1 MLRIGAIGTVV
12 LGLIAAAGA
21 SNLAAHE
28 ARAGEWTRYHNERF
42 GFGLEYPANLFR
54 VERTTEA
61 GDGRVFAA
69 REGEARL
76 LVGALANDDHH
87 SAKGYQ
93 DFLARTSY
101 AEYKITY
108 RPLGDDWLVL
118 SGEADG
124 KIFYEKAVFSCG
136 GELISSFAL
145 LYPADKREQFD
156 PIVARVANSFVPG
169 TKTGTKTCRAAPS
182 SASLRPAGEA
192 KASPQRALS
201 ASAKSE
207 GLSRGYSHVADRIA
221 RERGTDVILVLRRT
235 TPPYD
240 YKYVRGYASR

>member
-28 ARAGEWTRYHNERF
+28 ARAGAWTRYHNERF
-42 GFGLEYPANLFR
+42 GFRLEYPADLFR
-54 VERTTEA
+54 VERTTAA
-61 GDGRVFAA
+61 GDGRVFVA

-76 LVGALANDDHH
+76 LVGALSNDDHH
-87 SAKGYQ
+87 SSKSYQ

-101 AEYKITY
+101 ADYKISY
-108 RPLGDDWLVL
+108 RPLGEDWLVL

-124 KIFYEKAVFSCG
+124 KAFYEKAVFSCDG
-136 GELISSFAL
+136 QLISSFAL
-145 LYPADKREQFD
+145 LYPADKRDKFD
-156 PIVARVANSFVPG
+156 PIVARVANSFVPA
-169 TKTGTKTCRAAPS
+169 TRTGTKPCRAALS
-182 SASLRPAGEA
+182 SASVRPPGKA
-192 KASPQRALS
+192 KASPQRLMGS
-201 ASAKSE
+201 SAKAD
-207 GLSRGYSHVADRIA
+207 GRSRGYSRVADRIA

-240 YKYVRGYASR
+240 YKYVRGYTSR

>member
-1 MLRIGAIGTVV
+1 MLRIGAIGAVV
-12 LGLIAAAGA
+12 LGLAAAAGA
-21 SNLAAHE
+21 GNLAALE
-28 ARAGEWTRYHNERF
+28 ARAGEWTRYQNERF
-42 GFGLEYPANLFR
+42 GFRLEYPANLFR

-76 LVGALANDDHH
+76 LVGALTNDDHH
-87 SAKGYQ
+87 SAKSYQ

-101 AEYKITY
+101 ADYKITY

-136 GELISSFAL
+136 GQLISSFAL
-145 LYPADKREQFD
+145 LYPADKRDKFD

-169 TKTGTKTCRAAPS
+169 TKTCRAAPS
-182 SASLRPAGEA
+182 SASERPTGEA
-192 KASPQRALS
+192 KASPQRAVG
-201 ASAKSE
+201 ASAKGE
-207 GLSRGYSHVADRIA
+207 GHSRGYSHVADRIA
-221 RERGTDVILVLRRT
+221 RERGTDVILILRRT

>member
-1 MLRIGAIGTVV
+1 MVRIGAIGAVV
-12 LGLIAAAGA
+12 VGLVAAASGS
-21 SNLAAHE
+21 SNLKALE
-28 ARAGEWTRYHNERF
+28 ATAGEWTRYHNERF

-54 VERTTEA
+54 IERTTEA

-76 LVGALANDDHH
+76 LVGALRNEDHL
-87 SAKGYQ
+87 SAKSYQ
-93 DFLARTSY
+93 DFLARNSY
-101 AEYKITY
+101 ADYKITY

-124 KIFYEKAVFSCG
+124 KIFYEKAIFSCG
-136 GELISSFAL
+136 GQLISSFAL
-145 LYPADKREQFD
+145 LYPADKRDKFD

-169 TKTGTKTCRAAPS
+169 TKTCRAAPS
-182 SASLRPAGEA
+182 SASVRPAGEA
-192 KASPQRALS
+192 KASPQRA
-201 ASAKSE
+201 AGANAKGE

-221 RERGTDVILVLRRT
+221 RERGTDVILILRRT

-240 YKYVRGYASR
+240 YKYVHGYASR

>member
-1 MLRIGAIGTVV
+1 MLRIGAIGAVV
-12 LGLIAAAGA
+12 LGLAAAAGA
-21 SNLAAHE
+21 GNLAALE
-28 ARAGEWTRYHNERF
+28 AKAGEWTRYHNERF

-76 LVGALANDDHH
+76 LVGALANDDRH
-87 SAKGYQ
+87 SAKSYQ

-101 AEYKITY
+101 ADYKITY

-136 GELISSFAL
+136 GQLISSFAL
-145 LYPADKREQFD
+145 LYPADKRDKFD

-169 TKTGTKTCRAAPS
+169 TKAGTKTCRTAPS
-182 SASLRPAGEA
+182 SASVRPAGEA
-192 KASPQRALS
+192 KASPQRAMG
-201 ASAKSE
+201 ASAKGE
-207 GLSRGYSHVADRIA
+207 GRSRGYSHVADRIA